1 VNIIYTMHALERIR
15 QRGINKNLV
24 LKCLSE
30 SDKDEELENV
40 RRCIKKINDKL
51 IVVIYRKED
60 NNFIII
66 TAYITTK
73 VHKYFDKISRS
84 FFSL

>member
-1 VNIIYTMHALERIR
+1 MLLREYGREID
-15 QRGINKNLV
+15 KNLV

-30 SDKDEELENV
+30 PDKDEELENV

-51 IVVIYRKED
+51 IIVIYRKED
-60 NNFIII
+60 NDFIII

-73 VHKYFDKISRS
+73 VHKH
-84 FFSL
+84 L

>member
-1 VNIIYTMHALERIR
+1 MNIIYTMHALERIR
-15 QRGINKNLV
+15 QRGIDKNLV

-30 SDKDEELENV
+30 PDKDEELENV

-60 NNFIII
+60 NDFIII

-73 VHKYFDKISRS
+73 VHKY
-84 FFSL
+84 L